1 MSTVLYD
8 LVKTQS
14 KITDSVI
21 VAFSGGKESIVVLDL
36 CFKYFKHVQPYYM
49 YICPNLSFQ
58 DKMIKWYENKY
69 DTEIIQIP
77 HMQVCEFFH
86 YGSFRPPDPTFPVV
100 SMNDIYDYI
109 REKTGMYWIAVG
121 ERMDDSLI
129 RRGRIHNS
137 SSIDEDRGRLYPVA
151 MWHKKEVL
159 DYITYHRLYRDEY
172 SRKAGFSFPNLA
184 PPELKILKDN
194 FPEDYEK
201 ILHLYPFADA
211 GVKRLEAYNIGVG
224 RKF

>member
-86 YGSFRPPDPTFPVV
+86 YGSFRP
-100 SMNDIYDYI
+100 
-109 REKTGMYWIAVG
+109 
-121 ERMDDSLI
+121 
-129 RRGRIHNS
+129 
-137 SSIDEDRGRLYPVA
+137 RL
-151 MWHKKEVL
+151 H
-159 DYITYHRLYRDEY
+159 
-172 SRKAGFSFPNLA
+172 
-184 PPELKILKDN
+184 
-194 FPEDYEK
+194 
-201 ILHLYPFADA
+201 
-211 GVKRLEAYNIGVG
+211 
-224 RKF
+224 